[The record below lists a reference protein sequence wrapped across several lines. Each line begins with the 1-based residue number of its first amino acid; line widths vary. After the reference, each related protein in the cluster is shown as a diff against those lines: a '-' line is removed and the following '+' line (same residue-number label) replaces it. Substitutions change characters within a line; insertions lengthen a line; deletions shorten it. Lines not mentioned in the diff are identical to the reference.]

1 MQNIS
6 LTPPSSIEA
15 EESVLGSIFLDP
27 LILPEIIE
35 EIRWEDFYYDKNK
48 TIFKSMEELFEK
60 GEPVDVV
67 TVIENLRA
75 NGKLASIGGEEF
87 LISLAQATPTT
98 ANFLYYTK
106 IVKEKALLRTLITA
120 SSEIVES
127 VRTVGDAQEILEFAE
142 KRIFSIAEARAT
154 RTYDTLPNIMHGV
167 FEKIEEFKKRAQE
180 GSNALVTGIST
191 GYKSLDRITSGFH
204 KSDLVIIAARPSMG
218 KSSFAL
224 NLAANVAVRE
234 KKSVAIFSLEM
245 SKEQLAN
252 RVLCSEA
259 SVDLQKVRTGM
270 ISEDEWNKLVYHA
283 GELSKSKII
292 FDDEPGLDPRTLRA
306 KARRMKRE
314 FAIDA
319 VFIDYIQLMT
329 SRVRDNSENR
339 QQEISE
345 ISRSLKLL
353 ARELDIT
360 VIALSQLSRA
370 VEQREDKRPR
380 LSDLRESGA
389 IEQDADMVMFLYR
402 DAYYKRKKEDSQNDL
417 ILNQAHEAELII
429 GKQRNGP
436 IGTLSMVF

>member
-306 KARRMKRE
+306 KQGE
-314 FAIDA
+314 
-319 VFIDYIQLMT
+319 
-329 SRVRDNSENR
+329 
-339 QQEISE
+339 
-345 ISRSLKLL
+345 
-353 ARELDIT
+353 
-360 VIALSQLSRA
+360 
-370 VEQREDKRPR
+370 
-380 LSDLRESGA
+380 
-389 IEQDADMVMFLYR
+389 
-402 DAYYKRKKEDSQNDL
+402 
-417 ILNQAHEAELII
+417 
-429 GKQRNGP
+429 
-436 IGTLSMVF
+436 